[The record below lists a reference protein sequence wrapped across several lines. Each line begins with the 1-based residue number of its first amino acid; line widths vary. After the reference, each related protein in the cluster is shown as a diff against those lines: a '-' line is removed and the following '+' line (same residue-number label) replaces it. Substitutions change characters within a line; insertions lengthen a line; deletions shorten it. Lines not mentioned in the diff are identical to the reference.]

1 MSEGVRAACDAP
13 AHDCNAGEFKRI
25 VVDRLQK
32 TLYNKQSPVQL
43 SALHQRGTGTLSL
56 LPSWMSALALVP
68 LVDMCL
74 VDVMELPCRDVFFF
88 LNFFFLN
95 FFAGTLFFLSS

>member
-1 MSEGVRAACDAP
+1 
-13 AHDCNAGEFKRI
+13 
-25 VVDRLQK
+25 
-32 TLYNKQSPVQL
+32 
-43 SALHQRGTGTLSL
+43 
-56 LPSWMSALALVP
+56 MSALALVP